1 MHNYGKQVL
10 YQGEREELLHGW
22 DSKRKTM
29 PWFTKE
35 KVVQTIRNW
44 DFSSF
49 NIMVSKILWDE
60 DKPWGMADALDCE
73 KIAFDMYRLKDL
85 DDLVGYLFQA
95 SIEGYSIR
103 YVSTDMLTGIYLEWT
118 RDGTTNIDDEV
129 LETLVKRVDE
139 VVPMRG

>member
-10 YQGEREELLHGW
+10 YQGERAELLHGW
-22 DSKRKTM
+22 DSSRKTM

-49 NIMVSKILWDE
+49 NIKVSKILWDSE
-60 DKPWGMADALDCE
+60 FNWTRIDHVECE
-73 KIAFDMYRLKDL
+73 RIAFDMYRLKDL

-103 YVSTDMLTGIYLEWT
+103 YVSTDMLTGIYLERT
-118 RDGTTNIDDEV
+118 RDGATNIDDEV